1 MGRAK
6 GPTYRVHYRRKREGR
21 TNYRLRYK
29 LIKSGKPQFIVRRS
43 LRYVYVSISKP
54 EVGGD
59 KTILTVS
66 SKILRD
72 KFGWYGLKNIPAA
85 YLTGYI
91 AGRQALEKGIK
102 EAVLNLGYAW
112 NKNASIPYAAVMGA
126 IDAGLEIPLGEEAY
140 IDTDRIKGIHIAE
153 YAKLLKDSNPELYK
167 KRFSIY
173 LKAGINPENLPK
185 LFEEV
190 KNKIIE
196 EMGGENAE

>member
-1 MGRAK
+1 MGKAK
-6 GPTYRVHYRRKREGR
+6 GPAYLVPFRRKRERR
-21 TNYRLRYK
+21 TDYRLRYE

-43 LRYVYVSISKP
+43 LKYIYVSISIP

-59 KTILTVS
+59 RTVLTVS
-66 SKILRD
+66 SKVLGD
-72 KFGWYGLKNIPAA
+72 KYGWYGLKNIPSA
-85 YLTGYI
+85 YLTGFI
-91 AGRQALEKGIK
+91 AGKLALAKNIK

-112 NKNASIPYAAVMGA
+112 SKGASIPYAAVMGA

-140 IDTDRIKGIHIAE
+140 VDESRIRGEHIAS
-153 YAKLLKDSNPELYK
+153 YAKILKESNNALYK

-173 LKAGINPENLPK
+173 LEKGVNPVELPK

-196 EMGGENAE
+196 ELGG